1 MRKLMLLLVLAA
13 ATAGGVFG
21 QEWYNS
27 FAPGIEG
34 SKFFING
41 GIGVGILPY
50 KMSIPAISAS
60 VEYALPNGMNLPLSI
75 GGYVGFVGYEEEVV
89 TTTPFQ

>member
-1 MRKLMLLLVLAA
+1 MVQQFCARDC
-13 ATAGGVFG
+13 
-21 QEWYNS
+21 NS